1 MSTTTELD
9 PRDVCFALVEGPV
22 NGVVMRVNPR
32 MQMIAAVKLALDCEK
47 VAPRCTVYYVVHML
61 EWCRYICLAW
71 DASFSQHL

>member
-22 NGVVMRVNPR
+22 NGVVMRVNPS

-47 VAPRCTVYYVVHML
+47 VLGVQYTT
-61 EWCRYICLAW
+61 
-71 DASFSQHL
+71 